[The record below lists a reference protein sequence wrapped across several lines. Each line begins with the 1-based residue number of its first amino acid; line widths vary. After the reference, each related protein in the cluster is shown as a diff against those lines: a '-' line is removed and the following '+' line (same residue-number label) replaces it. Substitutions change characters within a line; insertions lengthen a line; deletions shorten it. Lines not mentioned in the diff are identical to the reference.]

1 MTEPLTLTKLII
13 LYMLN
18 QVDFSL
24 KKSQLLDF
32 ILGEDYNTNFFTLNK
47 AFDELLDSKFVET
60 NSTHSTTFVSI
71 TKAGKDTLEFFQNRI
86 SEGIKSDIAKYF
98 DSNKMEILNE
108 VSVTSNFYRTSTGEY
123 VADLTARDHS
133 SELINLKI
141 YMPTEDSAESLCNN
155 WKEKSQDIYAYI
167 LEKLM

>member
-32 ILGEDYNTNFFTLNK
+32 ILGEDFNTNFFTLNK

-60 NSTHSTTFVSI
+60 YSTHSTTFVSI
-71 TKAGKDTLEFFQNRI
+71 TKTGKDTLEFFQNRI
-86 SEGIKSDIAKYF
+86 SEGIKNDIAKYF
-98 DSNKMEILNE
+98 ESNKMEILNE
-108 VSVTSNFYRTSTGEY
+108 VSVMSNFYRTSSGEY
-123 VADLTARDHS
+123 IADLTARDHS

-141 YMPTEDSAESLCNN
+141 YMPTEDSAESICNS
-155 WKEKSQDIYAYI
+155 WKEKSQEIYAYI
-167 LEKLM
+167 LEKLL